1 MPPANGHNGSVARN
15 KKPATSGDMVRTLL
29 VILVPIVVITIFFSR
44 YLDDYPVQQ
53 VDWQPVLAQARDQA
67 PYPVLA
73 PEGLPSSWRPTQVTW
88 VAKGQPYLND
98 GASLRNLWRIGYLDP
113 DDIFISVNQGDERP
127 ADFIADTTRD
137 GIVDGRSAV
146 GSESWIRYVSPD
158 ERTRS
163 LVRTTPEVTT
173 IVVGDTTYEA
183 LEAFAGTLSAS

>member
-1 MPPANGHNGSVARN
+1 VPPATGHNGSVARN

-44 YLDDYPVQQ
+44 YLDDYQVQE
-53 VDWQPVLAQARDQA
+53 VDWQPVLAQAREQA

-73 PEGLPSSWRPTQVTW
+73 PEGLPRTWRATQVTW
-88 VAKGQPYLND
+88 VQTGQPHLNEPS
-98 GASLRNLWRIGYLDP
+98 ARNLWQLGYLDP
-113 DDIFISVNQGDERP
+113 NDIFISVNQGDARP
-127 ADFIADTTRD
+127 ENFVAETTRE
-137 GIVDGRSAV
+137 GVVDGTSTV
-146 GSESWIRYVSPD
+146 GDQSWIRYVSPD